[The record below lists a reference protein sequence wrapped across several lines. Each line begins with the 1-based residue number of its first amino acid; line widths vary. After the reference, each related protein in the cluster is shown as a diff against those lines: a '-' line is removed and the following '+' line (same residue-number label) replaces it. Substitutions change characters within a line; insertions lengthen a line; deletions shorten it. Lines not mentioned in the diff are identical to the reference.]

1 MATRTITLTDHPPV
15 KIDEDRWP
23 VIAQADDHDGKI
35 EAESMTSWSLRV
47 RQEQDDSGRYIVY
60 GVYRTVLPD
69 DRDRRAGQ
77 IVNTTGELVAAIRA
91 VGAALNLTAERER
104 ALVQE
109 CIADLPPVTLEP

>member
-1 MATRTITLTDHPPV
+1 MASTNRA
-15 KIDEDRWP
+15 KRWF
-23 VIAQADDHDGKI
+23 
-35 EAESMTSWSLRV
+35 LRACY
-47 RQEQDDSGRYIVY
+47 RNA
-60 GVYRTVLPD
+60 VYRTVLPD

-109 CIADLPPVTLEP
+109 CIADLPPVTL